1 MKTKISVLA
10 LLMLLIIN
18 SSFAQEKSRKQ
29 IKEEKKIEK
38 QKQVEVLI
46 NAKEFVFVARTA
58 LPTGY
63 RTVNLTSGSY
73 TVKFHPD
80 MIDSFLPFYGR
91 AYSGVGYNNE
101 NGLKFKGKPEEF
113 TIQKKA
119 KNYQVNAVVK
129 GESDVYRISMTVSSE
144 GNSSLSINSNNRS
157 TISYYGSIS
166 APEKQTDKK

>member
-1 MKTKISVLA
+1 
-10 LLMLLIIN
+10 MLLIIN